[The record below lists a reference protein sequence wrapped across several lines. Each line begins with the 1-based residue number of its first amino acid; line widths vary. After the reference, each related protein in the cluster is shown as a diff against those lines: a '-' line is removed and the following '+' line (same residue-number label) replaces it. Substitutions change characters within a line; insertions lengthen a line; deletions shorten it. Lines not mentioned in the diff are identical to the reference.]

1 MNINEV
7 ITDNR
12 VFAQY
17 YILRDGYEFKP
28 LTHPANIYDAIVIKN
43 PPNASCFSPKIVVT
57 GHSLS
62 EQMELVNRLKLEK
75 AIIVADDIS
84 FIVQCSTLRHLKII
98 PADSVGENFDFS
110 PLYDMPEIRS
120 LHCRTQYGVREEFIS
135 SIDYSK
141 ISGLVDLSVSGK
153 GHLNYHQVNS
163 LRSLRISNYQQDDLT
178 KMFSSKIL
186 DSLLIIQCK
195 IKSLEG
201 IQQSDRMQCLYL
213 DYNRSLQDIS
223 ALSSVKKTL
232 RALRIENC
240 PKIQDFSVLEDL
252 ENLEALILLGKNE
265 LPNISFIKKLK
276 NLKTFVF
283 SMPVIDGDLSPCLNL
298 TYAYSQ
304 NNRKY
309 YNLKNEDLPKKQYI
323 RGNEDIEMWRRY
335 E

>member
-7 ITDNR
+7 ITDSR
-12 VFAQY
+12 IFAQS

-28 LTHPANIYDAIVIKN
+28 LTSPANIYDAIVIRKPGN
-43 PPNASCFSPKIVVT
+43 TQCNYRVPKT
-57 GHSLS
+57 KHSLP
-62 EQMELVNRLKLEK
+62 EHIELINKLELEK
-75 AIIVADDIS
+75 AIVIADDIS
-84 FIVQCSTLRHLKII
+84 FITKCPTLKYISII
-98 PADSVGENFDFS
+98 PADEAGDNFDFS
-110 PLYDMPEIRS
+110 PLYDMPEIKS
-120 LHCRTQYGVREEFIS
+120 LECKTQYGSRDEFTS
-135 SIDYSK
+135 SVDYK
-141 ISGLVDLSVSGK
+141 NISGLVDLSISGK

-186 DSLLIIQCK
+186 DFLLIIQCK